1 MASEVNELSD
11 AKDTCGMES
20 KQGRVLKDKCDSNEK
35 NSYIG
40 ILLGKFTTAFKL
52 GYHCAALA
60 EDVDVNVIIS
70 CVLIL
75 YLISIYALVLI
86 KKHHP

>member
-1 MASEVNELSD
+1 MESHYEVQNMASEVNELSD

-40 ILLGKFTTAFKL
+40 ILLGKFTTAFKS
-52 GYHCAALA
+52 GYRDMPNEIVH
-60 EDVDVNVIIS
+60 N
-70 CVLIL
+70 
-75 YLISIYALVLI
+75 
-86 KKHHP
+86 K